1 MIRLDA
7 ILDDTTNTK
16 NLDVISLDRA
26 QMQKSRIR
34 RQSKKGYDMGIDLP
48 VGMTLYNGIIL
59 QGDGHIV
66 TIQQMPELVCVIQMP
81 TNGAPSTLVLLG
93 HILGNLHRPIDIQN
107 NQILLP
113 IQDVSEE
120 ATFRRI
126 LNRLDI
132 DDIAVEMRVFVPHN
146 NANVSDHA

>member
-1 MIRLDA
+1 MIRLDT

-59 QGDGHIV
+59 QGAGHIV
-66 TIQQMPELVCVIQMP
+66 TIQQMTELVCVIQMP
-81 TNGAPSTLVLLG
+81 RNGAPSTLVLLG

>member
-16 NLDVISLDRA
+16 NLDVISLDRV

-59 QGDGHIV
+59 QGDGHMV

-81 TNGAPSTLVLLG
+81 TNAAPSTLVLLG

-113 IQDVSEE
+113 IQDASEE

-132 DDIAVEMRVFVPHN
+132 DDIAVEKRVFVPHSS
-146 NANVSDHA
+146 ANVSGHA

>member
-1 MIRLDA
+1 MIRLDT
-7 ILDDTTNTK
+7 ILDDTTDAE

-48 VGMTLYNGIIL
+48 VGTTLYNGIIL
-59 QGDGHIV
+59 QGDGHMV
-66 TIQQMPELVCVIQMP
+66 TVQQMPELVCVIQMP
-81 TNGAPSTLVLLG
+81 TNVAPSTLVLLG

-132 DDIAVEMRVFVPHN
+132 DDIAVEKRVFVPHSS
-146 NANVSDHA
+146 ANVSDHA

>member
-1 MIRLDA
+1 MIRLDTV
-7 ILDDTTNTK
+7 LDDTADAK
-16 NLDVISLDRA
+16 SLDVISLDRA

-48 VGMTLYNGIIL
+48 VGTTLYNGIIL
-59 QGDGHIV
+59 QGDGHTV
-66 TIQQMPELVCVIQMP
+66 TIQQMPELVCIIQIP
-81 TNGAPSTLVLLG
+81 RNVAPSTLVLLG

-113 IQDVSEE
+113 IQDASEE
-120 ATFRRI
+120 ETFRHT

-132 DDIAVEMRVFVPHN
+132 CDIAVEMRVFVPHS
-146 NANVSDHA
+146 NANVSGHA

>member
-1 MIRLDA
+1 MIRLDT

-16 NLDVISLDRA
+16 NLDVISLDRV

-34 RQSKKGYDMGIDLP
+34 GQSKKGYDMGIDLP

-81 TNGAPSTLVLLG
+81 TNAVSSTLVLLG

-146 NANVSDHA
+146 NANVSSHA